1 MTATGSE
8 AGLGRPH
15 LRVQS
20 SRPFDVAEAV
30 ASASASSG
38 LPAPIIEELISRAGS
53 TIADRVRRN
62 KHTGVLETNLAGMP
76 GFSVS
81 STRGTTRIEWV
92 SVGVANRQAVE
103 IMAPAGG
110 LTVTDMMLLT
120 HLSTSYIRL
129 GCPADRTVPFSLN
142 NLAST
147 LGYAKAGGRTL
158 ELVEASLHRLMSVT
172 IRMQLRVGRVVG
184 RAEWH
189 LLDRRFTVSRGS
201 RGMGGVRLSEDYA
214 SLVGGGNV
222 TFLDMRLVGA
232 IADRPRIGDI
242 ATRLYFMFEA
252 QQGPGLRPW
261 RFPVFPTD
269 EPGGPLGAYSPL
281 VELLGLTD
289 RKRYRIRAKI
299 GAAMSAIEA
308 VDPRYVGQLEPAR
321 RDGQFNLV
329 VRRGSPD
336 SGGARPRTSRVHTPD
351 SGGRPPDRQ
360 PPATSSFNVED
371 KRPAGRERKGAGT
384 APETAPNG
392 AARRDAAASR
402 KASKNPPST
411 ERPAEP
417 TTGESEF
424 RRKTRLGLSPE
435 LQADWGL
442 LD

>member
-1 MTATGSE
+1 MAESADGP
-8 AGLGRPH
+8 GRV
-15 LRVQS
+15 LVRARS
-20 SRPFDVAEAV
+20 SRPFDLGAVV

-38 LPAPIIEELISRAGS
+38 LPAPIIAALMARADS
-53 TIADRVRRN
+53 TVTDRVRKY
-62 KHTGVLETNLAGMP
+62 KHAGVIETNLAGMP
-76 GFSVS
+76 GMGISVS
-81 STRGTTRIEWV
+81 GARGATRVSWV
-92 SVGVANRQAVE
+92 SVGVANQQVVE
-103 IMAPAGG
+103 IMSPAGG
-110 LTVTDMMLLT
+110 LTVRDTMLLT

-129 GCPADRTVPFSLN
+129 GCPSDRTVPFSLN
-142 NLAST
+142 DLANT

-184 RAEWH
+184 MAEWH
-189 LLDRRFTVSRGS
+189 LLDRMFKVSKGS

-242 ATRLYFMFEA
+242 ATRLYFMLEA

-261 RFPVFPTD
+261 NFPVFPV
-269 EPGGPLGAYSPL
+269 EAGGRLGSYSTL

-289 RKRYRIRAKI
+289 RKRYRIRAKLE
-299 GAAMSAIEA
+299 AAMRAIEA
-308 VDPRYVGQLEPAR
+308 VDPRYVGRVEPAR
-321 RDGQFNLV
+321 KEGQFNLV
-329 VRRGSPD
+329 VSRGSADP
-336 SGGARPRTSRVHTPD
+336 GGVRPRTSRVHTAD

-371 KRPAGRERKGAGT
+371 ERRAGPEGKGAGT
-384 APETAPNG
+384 APNG
-392 AARRDAAASR
+392 AAPEDAPPRQASET
-402 KASKNPPST
+402 PPPT
-411 ERPAEP
+411 EQLAEP

-424 RRKTRLGLSPE
+424 RRKTRRGLSPE
-435 LQADWGL
+435 LQASWGL